1 MHKDEIVEETRRL
14 RDEYAK
20 QFNYNLDLIYED
32 LKRKSALSGRKYV
45 SIADKKTPSTKV
57 RETKKAA

>member
-20 QFNYNLDLIYED
+20 QFNYNLDRIYED
-32 LKRKSALSGRKYV
+32 LKRKSALSGRKHV
-45 SIADKKTPSTKV
+45 SIADKKMPPKKGK
-57 RETKKAA
+57 ETSKAA